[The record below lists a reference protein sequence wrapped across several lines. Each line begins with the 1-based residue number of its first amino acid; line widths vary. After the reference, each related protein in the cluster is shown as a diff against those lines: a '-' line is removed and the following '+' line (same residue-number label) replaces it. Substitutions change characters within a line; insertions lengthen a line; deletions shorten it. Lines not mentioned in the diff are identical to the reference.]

1 MCSEHSEFR
10 VGAIVPTYRHVTALP
25 AILATLSQMQIPVIV
40 VDDGN
45 SEENRR
51 AIESACS
58 AVPGVRYVRRA
69 ENGGKGQAVKTGLLA
84 AGEQDWS
91 HAIQI
96 DADGQ
101 HDLAEIQPMIAL
113 ARAAPGK
120 VICAVPVYDDTIPKS
135 RRIGRE
141 ITHFWVRI
149 ETMGGEIS
157 DSMCGFRIYPL
168 DETLH
173 VVRREFI
180 GARMDFD
187 TELLVQLNWRGL
199 RVVEHPVRVTY
210 PEGNVSNFRMLSDN
224 VRISAMHT
232 RLVLQAPVRVPIRS
246 ARRALL
252 GRYEA

>member
-1 MCSEHSEFR
+1 MCSKHSEFR
-10 VGAIVPTYRHVTALP
+10 VGVIVPTYRHVTALP
-25 AILATLSQMQIPVIV
+25 RILATLSQMQIPAIV

-45 SEENRR
+45 TEDNRT
-51 AIESACS
+51 AIESACQS
-58 AVPGVRYVRRA
+58 VSGVTYVRR
-69 ENGGKGQAVKTGLLA
+69 EKNGGKGQAVKAGLLA
-84 AGEQDWS
+84 AGEQGWS

-101 HDLAEIQPMIAL
+101 HDLGEIDPMIVL
-113 ARAAPGK
+113 ARNAPDK
-120 VICAVPVYDDTIPKS
+120 VICAIPVYDETIPKS
-135 RRIGRE
+135 RKIGRE

-168 DETLH
+168 KETLH

-210 PEGNVSNFRMLSDN
+210 PEGNISNFRMLSDN

-232 RLVLQAPVRVPIRS
+232 RLVLQAPVRVPV
-246 ARRALL
+246 RALRRMML
-252 GRYEA
+252 KRYKA